1 MKTAF
6 TSDIDID
13 FGNRE
18 DILSLIQHTPSTM
31 RNVVPI
37 RRHNTGIHV
46 TDIPYDPIND
56 IAAIDY
62 TDAEKRGYVK
72 LDFLNVW
79 VYKHVKDEQHL
90 QSLMREPKWD
100 NLWERNFVE
109 KLIHLGNHYDTL
121 MKMAEPVNSIP
132 RMAMFLSL
140 IRPGK
145 RHLIGKP
152 WAEISK
158 TIWEKDDGGYSFKKS
173 HSVAYANL
181 VVLHMNLLEEDST
194 AFSSQE

>member
-1 MKTAF
+1 MIF
-6 TSDIDID
+6 QSDIDID

-18 DILSLIQHTPSTM
+18 QILELIQYTPAAM

-37 RRHNTGIHV
+37 RKHNTGIHV
-46 TDIPYDPIND
+46 TDIPYDPVHN
-56 IAAIDY
+56 IASIDY

-72 LDFLNVW
+72 LDLLNVW
-79 VYKHVKDEQHL
+79 VYKHIKDEQHL
-90 QSLMREPKWD
+90 KSLMREPNWD
-100 NLWERNFVE
+100 NLWEKSFVE

-121 MKMAEPVNSIP
+121 IKMQEPVNSLP
-132 RMAMFLSL
+132 RMAMFLGL

-145 RHLIGKP
+145 RHLIGKS

-158 TIWEKDDGGYSFKKS
+158 TIWEKDDGGYTFKKS
-173 HSVAYANL
+173 HSVAYAHL

-194 AFSSQE
+194 AFSLPE